1 MSGSTALHAD
11 ALAVLRAWQ
20 PPTSSQ
26 AALRDRYVAHL
37 VARPDGMERS
47 CRPDHLTASVLVLDE
62 ARTRVL
68 LTLHAKAGRWFQF
81 GGHAEPG
88 DQALAGAALREAVE
102 ESGLS
107 AADLHLDPVP
117 LALDAHA
124 VPFCGPGGTWHLDV
138 MFRAT
143 AREGAGHAVSQES
156 LDVAWWQIADLPN
169 PELRPFAELA
179 LARDQSTSSSP
190 GGGSSRAAADHPS
203 R

>member
-1 MSGSTALHAD
+1 VSAAALHGD

-20 PPTSSQ
+20 PPIRSQ

-37 VARPDGMERS
+37 EAHPDGTQRGCQPE
-47 CRPDHLTASVLVLDE
+47 HLTASVLVLDE

-81 GGHAEPG
+81 GGHPEP
-88 DQALAGAALREAVE
+88 DDATLPGAALREAVE

-107 AADLHLDPVP
+107 SADLDLDPTPV
-117 LALDAHA
+117 ALDAHA
-124 VPFCGPGGTWHLDV
+124 VPFCGPGETWHLDV

-143 AREGAGHAVSQES
+143 ARAGAAHAVSQES
-156 LDVAWWQIADLPN
+156 LDVAWWLLAELPN
-169 PELRPFAELA
+169 AQLRPFVELA
-179 LARDQSTSSSP
+179 LARDQSTSSS
-190 GGGSSRAAADHPS
+190 GGGSTRAAADQPS